1 MPTVPRLRNAVGS
14 SIWLLVGLGLQAA
27 TTYLTLILVG
37 RLLGAALF
45 GAISALYVLLSSV
58 ATGLFLPLEQE
69 IARRRGVERTT
80 GLRDPTLITRTTVRA
95 LTWALAV
102 DAVALAAYPITLRI
116 LGGQVWLLAALSV
129 ALPGY
134 ACCFVSRG
142 SFAGSGAL
150 ARYGIQLSVE
160 GIFRLIVVLVL
171 TLADTGSVVWVGW
184 TFAAAPWTAL
194 VVSLVGYVTLT
205 GAFRHRHAD
214 GRGDALG
221 RALGLLLVS
230 SLASQLLVN
239 AGPVVVQL
247 VARPSER
254 ASAGAFLAALVVV
267 RVPVFLYTAVQPS
280 FLPAMAAHAAAD
292 RRTEF
297 LVLTRRVLVSCAALT
312 IVSTALLAMVGPP
325 LIAALFQFPQEL
337 SSWTFAATGVAVGLF
352 LAATIMGQ
360 ALLGRGR
367 HAAIAAAWLVGIGGL
382 VVGTAWPADAVGRA
396 THGFLLGSITAVTT
410 FSILLAREL
419 RNWVPVVPAPSR
431 PE

>member
-14 SIWLLVGLGLQAA
+14 SIWLLVGLGLQAG
-27 TTYLTLILVG
+27 TTYLALILVG
-37 RLLGAALF
+37 RLLGPALF

-58 ATGLFLPLEQE
+58 ATGMFLPVEQE
-69 IARRRGVERTT
+69 IARRRGVERST
-80 GLRDPTLITRTTVRA
+80 GLRDPTLIFRTTMRA
-95 LTWALAV
+95 AALALAV

-116 LGGQVWLLAALSV
+116 LGEQVWLLVALCI

-142 SFAGSGAL
+142 SFAGSRAL
-150 ARYGIQLSVE
+150 ARYGVQLSVE
-160 GIFRLIVVLVL
+160 GIIRLIIILGL
-171 TLADTGSVVWVGW
+171 TLASTDSVAWVGW
-184 TFAAAPWTAL
+184 TFAAAPWIAL

-205 GAFRHRHAD
+205 APFRHKHAD

-280 FLPAMAAHAAAD
+280 FLPAMAAHAAGD
-292 RRTEF
+292 RRTDF
-297 LVLTRRVLVSCAALT
+297 LVLTRRVLLSCAALT
-312 IVSTALLAMVGPP
+312 VVSTILLAAVGPS
-325 LIAALFQFPQEL
+325 LIATLFQFPQEL
-337 SSWTFAATGVAVGLF
+337 SSWTFAATGVAAGLF
-352 LAATIMGQ
+352 LAATIMAQ

-367 HAAIAAAWLVGIGGL
+367 HAAIAAAWLVGIAGL
-382 VVGTAWPADAVGRA
+382 VAGTAWPADAVGRA
-396 THGFLLGSITAVTT
+396 THGFLFGSIIAAAM

-419 RNWVPVVPAPSR
+419 RGWVPVADQRS
-431 PE
+431 

>member
-95 LTWALAV
+95 VTWALAV

-205 GAFRHRHAD
+205 GAFRHQAR
-214 GRGDALG
+214 GRP
-221 RALGLLLVS
+221 RRR
-230 SLASQLLVN
+230 
-239 AGPVVVQL
+239 
-247 VARPSER
+247 ARPSAGPPAGEFVGVAAARECRSGRR
-254 ASAGAFLAALVVV
+254 AARG
-267 RVPVFLYTAVQPS
+267 PS
-280 FLPAMAAHAAAD
+280 F
-292 RRTEF
+292 
-297 LVLTRRVLVSCAALT
+297 
-312 IVSTALLAMVGPP
+312 G
-325 LIAALFQFPQEL
+325 
-337 SSWTFAATGVAVGLF
+337 TG
-352 LAATIMGQ
+352 
-360 ALLGRGR
+360 
-367 HAAIAAAWLVGIGGL
+367 
-382 VVGTAWPADAVGRA
+382 
-396 THGFLLGSITAVTT
+396 
-410 FSILLAREL
+410 
-419 RNWVPVVPAPSR
+419 
-431 PE
+431 